1 MTSRFVDFDAA
12 RAEREN
18 EPLLLRAYGE
28 TIELPGSLPA
38 SLFLDVLRM
47 EEDSDGDREF
57 TSGESLALL
66 RRILP
71 GGVLDGLLAREDFS
85 TDDFEDLIRLV
96 MDAYTGAPGETPAP
110 NRAQRRSKAPA
121 KSTRSRGSRA
131 GSTVPK
137 AKTASASRGAA
148 SSNTGS

>member
-38 SLFLDVLRM
+38 SLFLDVVRM
-47 EEDSDGDREF
+47 EADSGGDQEL
-57 TSGESLALL
+57 TASESLTLL
-66 RRILP
+66 RRVLP
-71 GGVLDGLLAREDFS
+71 VQVLAKLLARDDFS
-85 TDDFEDLIRLV
+85 TDDFEDLVRLV
-96 MDAYTGAPGETPAP
+96 MEAYAGTSGEAPAP
-110 NRAQRRSKAPA
+110 NRAARRSKAPA
-121 KSTRSRGSRA
+121 KSIQSRGSRV
-131 GSTVPK
+131 GSTGPK

-148 SSNTGS
+148 SSKTGS